1 MMQTVNYASFA
12 PLRECRDWHIAAFT
26 ATHHFVAYWTNSGQT
41 LARRLDS
48 SAAND
53 PTATLAVHCG
63 NGFDAGFTPY
73 QSTRL
78 SRYNAVS

>member
-1 MMQTVNYASFA
+1 MKGEAFRESFFSA
-12 PLRECRDWHIAAFT
+12 RSAHGPLRQILQRKRMSVFGGT
-26 ATHHFVAYWTNSGQT
+26 AEVLERALNVEV
-41 LARRLDS
+41 
-48 SAAND
+48 D

-63 NGFDAGFTPY
+63 NGFDAGFSRY

>member
-1 MMQTVNYASFA
+1 LS
-12 PLRECRDWHIAAFT
+12 
-26 ATHHFVAYWTNSGQT
+26 
-41 LARRLDS
+41 
-48 SAAND
+48 AND

-63 NGFDAGFTPY
+63 NGFDAGFSPY